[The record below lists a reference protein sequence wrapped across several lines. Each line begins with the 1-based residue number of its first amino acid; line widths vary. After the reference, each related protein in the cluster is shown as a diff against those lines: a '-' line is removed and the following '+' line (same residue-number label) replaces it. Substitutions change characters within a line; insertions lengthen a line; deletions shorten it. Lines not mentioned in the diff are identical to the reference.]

1 MKHIMTG
8 DWQLQGKPEMVIEIS
23 KVIQLINYRKLEP
36 VELDIDCIAYKEL
49 DSIDTKEAR
58 YIVANTNYAGI
69 VVEGMENPY
78 NKKYRLIDGRHRLLK
93 TMKAKKDTFKVYVL
107 QTKDIDK
114 FYQVL

>member
-8 DWQLQGKPEMVIEIS
+8 DWQLQGKPEMVIDIP

>member
-1 MKHIMTG
+1 MRHIMTG
-8 DWQLQGKPEMVIEIS
+8 DWQLQGKPEMVIDIP

-93 TMKAKKDTFKVYVL
+93 TMKAKKDTFKVYIL

>member
-1 MKHIMTG
+1 MRHIMTG
-8 DWQLQGKPEMVIEIS
+8 DWQLQGKPEMVIDIP

>member
-8 DWQLQGKPEMVIEIS
+8 DWQLQGKPEMVIEIP

>member
-8 DWQLQGKPEMVIEIS
+8 DWQLQGKPEMVIEIP

-93 TMKAKKDTFKVYVL
+93 TIKDNRLKFKVYIL
-107 QTKDIDK
+107 QEDDVSK
-114 FYQVL
+114 FYQVI

>member
-1 MKHIMTG
+1 MTG
-8 DWQLQGKPEMVIEIS
+8 DWQLQGKPEMVIDIP

>member
-8 DWQLQGKPEMVIEIS
+8 DWQLQGKPEMVIEIP

-93 TMKAKKDTFKVYVL
+93 TLKANKDTFKVYVL

>member
-8 DWQLQGKPEMVIEIS
+8 DWQLQGKPEMVIDIP

-93 TMKAKKDTFKVYVL
+93 IMKANKDTFKVYIL

>member
-8 DWQLQGKPEMVIEIS
+8 DWQLQGKPEMVIEIP

-93 TMKAKKDTFKVYVL
+93 TMKANKDTFKVYVL

>member
-8 DWQLQGKPEMVIEIS
+8 DWQLQGKPEMVIEIP

-49 DSIDTKEAR
+49 DNIDTEEAR

-93 TMKAKKDTFKVYVL
+93 TLKANKDTFKVYIL

>member
-1 MKHIMTG
+1 MTG
-8 DWQLQGKPEMVIEIS
+8 DWQLQGKPEMVIDIP

-93 TMKAKKDTFKVYVL
+93 TLKANKDTFKVYVL